1 MTSLTVQRSRYMQ
14 IAQTL
19 LSDIQSGTYAVGS
32 MLPTEAEL
40 CVQFGVSRFTVREA
54 IRQLVRMGIL
64 TRQPGVGTTVIKDR
78 SAQVFRQVI
87 ERLEDLQT
95 YTAETQLHVLGRY
108 VADIEDETLA
118 TRLGASPGQ
127 FWLQLDCLRWA
138 AEPDLGP
145 ICHTSLYLAP
155 AFRSITGLGGRS
167 NRPVFSLLEEQ
178 FGERIVEVRQ
188 QVTAGS
194 MPERLAQLLGVPTGS
209 AALVVER
216 LYINHR
222 DQVVELAISTHPGH
236 RYQHQQTFRR
246 DY

>member
-1 MTSLTVQRSRYMQ
+1 MQ

-19 LSDIQSGTYAVGS
+19 LSDVQGGTYAVGS

-54 IRQLVRMGIL
+54 IRQLVGMGIL

-87 ERLEDLQT
+87 DRLEDLQT
-95 YTAETQLHVLGRY
+95 FAAETQLHVVDRY
-108 VADIEDETLA
+108 VAEVEDQTLA
-118 TRLGASPGQ
+118 TRLGATPGQ
-127 FWLQLDCLRWA
+127 LWLQLNCLRWA
-138 AEPDLGP
+138 AESHHPP

-155 AFRSITGLGGRS
+155 AFRSITGLAGRGS
-167 NRPVFSLLEEQ
+167 KPVFRLIEEQ

-188 QVTAGS
+188 QVTAGALS
-194 MPERLAQLLGVPTGS
+194 EGPAQLLGVRVGL

-222 DQVVELAISTHPGH
+222 GDVVELAISTHPGH